1 MEELNNLPQAVSLL
15 GLSGFVGWFAGWAVL
30 NTLKKRM
37 ADVEKIPSFEARIIA
52 LELQVV
58 QYTKTTEAVVRM
70 EEQIKHLS
78 EQVNRLSDLL
88 MRKVFNEHG

>member
-1 MEELNNLPQAVSLL
+1 MDELNNIPQAVSFL
-15 GLSGFVGWFAGWAVL
+15 GLTGFVGWLVGWAVL

-70 EEQIKHLS
+70 EQQIIHLS